1 MNRLLLTVLLVVVG
15 ILAFSENLKAEENPA
30 KPGDAMIAKY
40 FEAETAKLEGRP
52 VADIQSLKQ
61 WKTERPQRLDELK
74 EMLGLKPWPEKT
86 DLKVTYTGEVDHEE
100 FTVKNLHYQSRPG
113 LYVTG
118 NLYVPKNI
126 EGEVPA
132 ILYVCGHGKVK
143 KDDISYGNKTH
154 YQHHGAWFARHG
166 MVCLTIDTLQLGEI
180 EGIHHGTYKYNMWW
194 WNNRGYTPAGVEA
207 WNCVRALDLLQS
219 LPEVNGEK
227 LGVTG
232 RSGGGAYSWWIAALD
247 ERIKAAVPVA
257 GITDLRN
264 HVVDGCVEGHCDCMY
279 WVNTY
284 RWDYSML
291 AAMVAPRPLM
301 ISNTDSDGIFPLDGV
316 GRTFFSTRKIY
327 SLYNAK
333 GKLGMSIAP
342 GPHKDTQQ
350 LRVPAFHWLR
360 EHLQGE
366 SPPIDVT
373 AEKQF
378 EVEQLRVFD
387 TLPKDE
393 KNTTIHESFTVVSE
407 EPDAPNSASQ
417 WKEQSE
423 TWKVQLEKLSF
434 AALPKVEIPL
444 TVKELSNQTASGIR
458 VQQFEFTSQDTIQL
472 KLIQL
477 GKSGADKSKLAVL
490 NIVDD
495 QGWQE
500 LQELVAYITDGV
512 QKEPASEDIQSSI
525 KMLQSLPWQ
534 MVYIAP
540 RGLGETQWNQEAKK
554 QIQIRRRFQL
564 LGQTLD
570 GMRVYDTR
578 RAIQAWRSVDN
589 NKQTPLWL
597 QASGN
602 LAGIAVY
609 ASLFEPNITRLD
621 LYDLDN
627 DHRDGPEFLNVRR
640 FMNMPEA
647 VAMAAENSQVV
658 IYSDDEKVA
667 NQKWSY
673 PTSVVKSLNWPVKNL
688 QLRTL
693 KK

>member
-1 MNRLLLTVLLVVVG
+1 
-15 ILAFSENLKAEENPA
+15 
-30 KPGDAMIAKY
+30 MIAKY

-52 VADIQSLKQ
+52 VADIQSLEQ
-61 WKTERPQRLDELK
+61 WKTERPQRLEELK
-74 EMLGLKPWPEKT
+74 EMLGLMPWPEKT

-118 NLYVPKNI
+118 NLYIPKNI

-143 KDDISYGNKTH
+143 KGDVSYGNKTY

-180 EGIHHGTYKYNMWW
+180 EGIHHGTYKYDMWW

-219 LPEVNGEK
+219 LPEVNDDK

-232 RSGGGAYSWWIAALD
+232 RSGGGAYSWWVAALD
-247 ERIKAAVPVA
+247 DRIKAAVPVA

-264 HVVDGCVEGHCDCMY
+264 HVVDGCVEGHCDCMF

-316 GRTFFSTRKIY
+316 TRTYFSTRKIY
-327 SLYNAK
+327 SLYNATDDFA
-333 GKLGMSIAP
+333 LSIAP

-366 SPPIDVT
+366 SPLIEVT

-393 KNTTIHESFTVVSE
+393 KNTTIHESFTVVAD
-407 EPDAPNSASQ
+407 EPEAPSSTSQ
-417 WKEQSE
+417 WNEQSE
-423 TWKVQLEKLSF
+423 SWKAQLKKLSF
-434 AALPKVEIPL
+434 AAWPKEESPVA
-444 TVKELSNQTASGIR
+444 VKEISNQTASGIR
-458 VQQFEFTSQDTIQL
+458 VQQFVFTSQDNIQL

-477 GKSGADKSKLAVL
+477 GKADAQKPKLAVL

-512 QKEPASEDIQSSI
+512 QKETASEEILASV
-525 KMLQSLPWQ
+525 KMLQNLPWQ

-540 RGLGETQWNQEAKK
+540 RGLGETQWNQDPKK

-578 RAIQAWRSVDN
+578 RAIQAWRSIKKN
-589 NKQTPLWL
+589 QQTSLWL

-621 LYDLDN
+621 LYELAN
-627 DHRDGPEFLNVRR
+627 DHRNGPEFLNVRR
-640 FMNMPEA
+640 FMNLPEA

-673 PTSVVKSLNWPVKNL
+673 PASVVKSLDWPAKNL

-693 KK
+693 KSE